1 MIRWTE
7 FETPFGTT
15 FAAATP
21 RGVLRL
27 DWGVEDAAA
36 RAGRL
41 REEFP
46 LWGVDEAPDALE
58 TVVAEIREYFR
69 GDRRSFQLS
78 PDLTGLTPF
87 QVEVLEATAEVPFGE
102 RVTYGGLA
110 RRIDRPNASRA
121 VGNALGR
128 NPVPIVVP
136 CHRVVRSDGTL
147 GGYTA
152 GAGYKEQLLELE
164 SRG

>member
-7 FETPFGTT
+7 FETPFGPT
-15 FAAATP
+15 FAAATS

-27 DWGVEDAAA
+27 EWGVGKADE
-36 RAGRL
+36 RAEEL

-46 LWGVDEAPDALE
+46 LWGVEEVPEALE
-58 TVVAEIREYFR
+58 TVVVEIQEYFR
-69 GDRRSFQLS
+69 GDRRSFGVT

-87 QVEVLEATAEVPFGE
+87 QQEVLEALSHVPFGE
-102 RVTYGGLA
+102 RVTYGELA
-110 RRIDRPNASRA
+110 RRIDRPKASRA

-128 NPVPIVVP
+128 NPVPIIVP
-136 CHRVVRSDGTL
+136 CHRVVRTDGDL

-152 GAGYKEQLLELE
+152 GTGYKEQLLELE
-164 SRG
+164 SRS

>member
-7 FETPFGTT
+7 FETPFGPT

-21 RGVLRL
+21 KGVLRL
-27 DWGVEDAAA
+27 EWGVDDPAA
-36 RAGRL
+36 RAEGL
-41 REEFP
+41 REQFP
-46 LWGVDEAPDALE
+46 LWGVERAPAALE
-58 TVVAEIREYFR
+58 EVVAEIREYFS

-87 QVEVLEATAEVPFGE
+87 QQEVLEATARVPFGE
-102 RVTYGGLA
+102 RLTYGELA
-110 RRIDRPNASRA
+110 ERIDRPRASRA

-128 NPVPIVVP
+128 NPVPIIVP
-136 CHRVVRSDGTL
+136 CHRIVRSDGSL

-164 SRG
+164 SRE